1 MARIRL
7 LHYRVCGFSQEDIEE
22 MAVETRGEHLLIE
35 FRGCEGPVLNDS
47 KALQAL
53 MERAVAAAQ
62 ATIVN
67 SVFHTFAPQGVTG
80 VVVVEESHFSVHTWP
95 EHGYVAVDVYTCG
108 ECYPQRAREVLRTGL
123 AATSVEW
130 MLIERGLGR
139 PAGDIHIAD
148 TGLETDTDSVRPG
161 PIRHTATG

>member
-1 MARIRL
+1 M
-7 LHYRVCGFSQEDIEE
+7 
-22 MAVETRGEHLLIE
+22 ETRGQHLLIE
-35 FRGCEGPVLNDS
+35 FRGCEGSVLNDS
-47 KALQAL
+47 SALQAL
-53 MERAVAAAQ
+53 MERAVEAAR

-108 ECYPQRAREVLRTGL
+108 ECDPQLAREVLRVGL

-130 MLIERGLGR
+130 MLIERGLGL
-139 PAGDIHIAD
+139 PAGDIRIAD
-148 TGLETDTDSVRPG
+148 SRLESETKSVQLAQMQ
-161 PIRHTATG
+161 HSATG

>member
-1 MARIRL
+1 M
-7 LHYRVCGFSQEDIEE
+7 
-22 MAVETRGEHLLIE
+22 ETLGQHLLIE

-47 KALQAL
+47 NALQEL
-53 MERAVAAAQ
+53 MERAVAAAR

-108 ECYPQRAREVLRTGL
+108 ECEPQRAREVLREGL

-130 MLIERGLGR
+130 MLIERGLGL
-139 PAGDIHIAD
+139 PTGDIRIAD
-148 TGLETDTDSVRPG
+148 SQLESSARSAQLEQVQTS
-161 PIRHTATG
+161 ATG

>member
-1 MARIRL
+1 M
-7 LHYRVCGFSQEDIEE
+7 
-22 MAVETRGEHLLIE
+22 ETRGQHLLIE

-47 KALQAL
+47 SALQAL
-53 MERAVAAAQ
+53 MERAVVAAQ

-108 ECYPQRAREVLRTGL
+108 ECHPQRAREVLREGL

-130 MLIERGLGR
+130 MLIERGLGL
-139 PAGDIHIAD
+139 PAGDIRIAD
-148 TGLETDTDSVRPG
+148 SAVETSAEIAQPTALQ
-161 PIRHTATG
+161 HTATG

>member
-1 MARIRL
+1 
-7 LHYRVCGFSQEDIEE
+7 
-22 MAVETRGEHLLIE
+22 LIE

-47 KALQAL
+47 NALQAL
-53 MERAVAAAQ
+53 MERAVAAAR

-108 ECYPQRAREVLRTGL
+108 ECEPQLAREVLREGL

-130 MLIERGLGR
+130 MLIERGLGL
-139 PAGDIHIAD
+139 PTGDIWIAD
-148 TGLETDTDSVRPG
+148 SQLESSARSVQLEQVQ
-161 PIRHTATG
+161 TSATG

>member
-1 MARIRL
+1 M
-7 LHYRVCGFSQEDIEE
+7 Q
-22 MAVETRGEHLLIE
+22 TRGQHLLIE

-47 KALQAL
+47 IALQAL

-108 ECYPQRAREVLRTGL
+108 ECDPQLAREVLRVGL
-123 AATSVEW
+123 AATRVEW
-130 MLIERGLGR
+130 MLIERGLGL
-139 PAGDIHIAD
+139 PAGDIRIAD
-148 TGLETDTDSVRPG
+148 SRLEIDDEGVQLAQMQHS
-161 PIRHTATG
+161 ATG

>member
-1 MARIRL
+1 M
-7 LHYRVCGFSQEDIEE
+7 
-22 MAVETRGEHLLIE
+22 ETRGQHLLIE

-47 KALQAL
+47 SALQAL
-53 MERAVAAAQ
+53 MERAVAAAR

-108 ECYPQRAREVLRTGL
+108 ECDPQLAREVLRVGL
-123 AATSVEW
+123 AASSVEW
-130 MLIERGLGR
+130 MLIERGLGL
-139 PAGDIHIAD
+139 PAGDIRISD
-148 TGLETDTDSVRPG
+148 SRLESDDKSVQLVQMQHSAMG
-161 PIRHTATG
+161 

>member
-1 MARIRL
+1 M
-7 LHYRVCGFSQEDIEE
+7 
-22 MAVETRGEHLLIE
+22 ETRGQHLLIE

-47 KALQAL
+47 SALQAL
-53 MERAVAAAQ
+53 MERAVAAAR

-108 ECYPQRAREVLRTGL
+108 ECDPQLAREVLRAGL

-130 MLIERGLGR
+130 MLIERGLGL
-139 PAGDIHIAD
+139 PAGDIRIAD
-148 TGLETDTDSVRPG
+148 SRLESEDESLQPVQMQ
-161 PIRHTATG
+161 HSATG